1 MEKKKTNKLL
11 ELHKIWRF
19 KGKVR
24 RRSFSRR
31 TRIIWLSIF
40 ILLAG
45 CCCIFQ
51 VYSSIWGAS
60 RLKISMPTSIELPT
74 IQPPGTHEGQ
84 EPGQPRPNFQGQLDH
99 QNLEEKN
106 PGIGKE
112 KKHSSCR
119 KK

>member
-1 MEKKKTNKLL
+1 MEKKITNKLL
-11 ELHKIWRF
+11 EHHKIWRF
-19 KGKVR
+19 KVKVR
-24 RRSFSRR
+24 RRRSSRR
-31 TRIIWLSIF
+31 IRIIWLSIF
-40 ILLAG
+40 IILAG

-51 VYSSIWGAS
+51 VYSSIWGVS
-60 RLKISMPTSIELPT
+60 GLTISMPTSIKLPT

-84 EPGQPRPNFQGQLDH
+84 EPGQPHPDFQGELNQ
-99 QNLEEKN
+99 QKLEEKN